1 MQQCA
6 FTLILSYK
14 MRVGISFFIIA
25 LVMPLMSFIT
35 EYKQTATS
43 DGPRVRH
50 INEQPSC
57 SVTGLRASSVTK
69 DRAKLSYSV
78 KGAEVTGFGVCWSQ
92 SGSPSLET
100 GTILKSY
107 EDEARDIP
115 SEVSFMESVTDLE
128 AGTKYT
134 ARAYVTDSGGHVYYS
149 EEVSFTTEK
158 KDDFSSM
165 LNGPKTDYHP
175 NGKIARKYTVKDG
188 VPYGSVKSY
197 SDSGNIMID
206 QNFVDGIPNGSCVT
220 YYSNGKVQSES
231 NYVDGLPQGLRKE
244 YYMNGNI
251 KSEIDCTGEMDNLTC
266 SSKVYYENGGLRSES
281 KMSNGELLSSVTYD
295 DQGRIMSEQKPG
307 SIVSY
312 SYDRDGYKHMSVN
325 GAKCQCAR
333 CNL

>member
-1 MQQCA
+1 
-6 FTLILSYK
+6 
-14 MRVGISFFIIA
+14 MRAGISFFIIA
-25 LVMPLMSFIT
+25 LVMPLISFMPAG
-35 EYKQTATS
+35 EKHSLA
-43 DGPRVRH
+43 DGPGVIH
-50 INEQPSC
+50 SNEQPTC

-78 KGAEVTGFGVCWSQ
+78 KGAGVTGFGLCWGTG
-92 SGSPSLET
+92 GSPSLET

-128 AGTKYT
+128 AGTKYSV
-134 ARAYVTDSGGHVYYS
+134 RAYVTDSGGHIYYS

-165 LNGPKTDYHP
+165 LTGPKTDYHP

-197 SDSGNIMID
+197 SDSGNIIMD
-206 QNFVDGIPNGSCVT
+206 QNFVDGLPNGSCVT
-220 YYSNGKVQSES
+220 YYSNGQVQSES

-251 KSEIDCTGEMDNLTC
+251 KSEIDCSGEMDKLSC
-266 SSKVYYENGGLRSES
+266 SSKIYYEKGGLRSES

-312 SYDRDGYKHMSVN
+312 SYDRDGYKHTSVN

-333 CNL
+333 CNE